1 MGHFPDGADSTWSA
15 TQGAK
20 QWHGQNGYMFED
32 TAQGRGIQGCVVNCY
47 GWVPDGKAIDVRA
60 DALVS
65 ITPQGDCGWFETFQY
80 DAAGRQSQ
88 ASATDNVGQYC
99 IPHTGHSLAR
109 GFDAENHTVVQTST
123 AWPYW
128 PWGIGGATT
137 VALGYQWGPNG
148 HPAMAGSSTTAP
160 VSNWETLHWDG
171 DTLLFASNASGQ
183 VDDVKVGMLADYT
196 PLDANYRGL
205 TVWDRELSG
214 LWVGEHNTSGAGSG
228 GDPDAYRRGTQCMA
242 PGATSSG
249 SYSGTTGFVG
259 PKGFTGINVG
269 QGGYMCSPAQDGYS
283 DGYNVFQGV
292 RAYDPQ
298 LQTWTTP
305 DAYAGDV
312 RDPASQKPYMYN
324 KNNPFEYGDPTGFLV
339 QITGSG
345 TNDVTFTFF
354 VRFYLDPSV
363 RNSDKVAF
371 IHNVEARLSGTVGSI
386 RVTTRVVETRST
398 GPLVVTVHLENPAL
412 YPGGNPPALGA
423 PGGNHVDV
431 GTNYFG
437 DRAHT
442 SGAQAHEIFHTT
454 YNTQWDENHTVGPGD
469 IMNADF
475 PTGTLSPVDIWKAEN
490 NPNNPGATPM
500 VDDPSETGTGSQTAP
515 AEM

>member
-99 IPHTGHSLAR
+99 IPHTDHSLAR

-137 VALGYQWGPNG
+137 VSLGYQWGPNG

-171 DTLLFASNASGQ
+171 DTLLFSSNQSGQ
-183 VDDVKVGMLADYT
+183 VDDIKVGMLADYT

-249 SYSGTTGFVG
+249 GYLGTTGFVG
-259 PKGFTGINVG
+259 PKGFTGLNVG

-312 RDPASQKPYMYN
+312 HDPASQKPYMYN
-324 KNNPFEYGDPTGFLV
+324 RNNPLIYSDPSGFCV
-339 QITGSG
+339 ENQDACMGGVDWDEVSRFSNAMG
-345 TNDVTFTFF
+345 NVTFLIATSLFPESDALLPARGVGM
-354 VRFYLDPSV
+354 VR
-363 RNSDKVAF
+363 AAA
-371 IHNVEARLSGTVGSI
+371 I
-386 RVTTRVVETRST
+386 
-398 GPLVVTVHLENPAL
+398 
-412 YPGGNPPALGA
+412 
-423 PGGNHVDV
+423 
-431 GTNYFG
+431 
-437 DRAHT
+437 
-442 SGAQAHEIFHTT
+442 GAQAYREASAAAKLSVIVIGQRGT
-454 YNTQWDENHTVGPGD
+454 YLEAATKIGGKALNIAPKVWGALDDVAEKWAANKAFLDEAIKAGD
-469 IMNADF
+469 SIKLSSN
-475 PTGTLSPVDIWKAEN
+475 PIYSTGLYAKELDYLMEQGYTLSSDLKSLIPPPK
-490 NPNNPGATPM
+490 
-500 VDDPSETGTGSQTAP
+500 
-515 AEM
+515 